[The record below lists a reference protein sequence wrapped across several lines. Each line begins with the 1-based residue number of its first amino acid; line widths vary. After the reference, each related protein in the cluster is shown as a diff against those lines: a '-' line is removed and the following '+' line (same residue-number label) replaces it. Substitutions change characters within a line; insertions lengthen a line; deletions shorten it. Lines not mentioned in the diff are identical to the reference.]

1 MPRDNDGYDD
11 RKKKSWSEIDKARDG
26 KRSRSS
32 GPSPGERARVEKSAS
47 YGRLKSAADAFFS
60 GSLMPDSL
68 VEKIDPTGEGKAR
81 KEALQKLRGIDDFR
95 TFATASKEYVEKHGL
110 FDDPYLLDRLLG
122 HPNDGLVLK
131 ALGRI
136 GELLSEGAF
145 KVPKSLSERLK
156 SLEIGSDD
164 PEVQETAKALRDR
177 LP

>member
-1 MPRDNDGYDD
+1 MSNDGYDD
-11 RKKKSWSEIDKARDG
+11 RKKRSWSEVDKMRDG

-32 GPSPGERARVEKSAS
+32 GSSPGERARVEKSAS

-60 GSLMPDSL
+60 GNLMPDSL
-68 VEKIDPTGEGKAR
+68 AEKIDPTGEGKAR
-81 KEALQKLRGIDDFR
+81 KEALAKLRAIDDFR
-95 TFATASKEYVEKHGL
+95 AFATAAKEYVEKHGL
-110 FDDPYLLDRLLG
+110 FDDPFLLDRLLG
-122 HPNDGLVLK
+122 HPNESLVLK

-136 GELLSEGAF
+136 GELLTEGTF

-164 PEVQETAKALRDR
+164 PEVQASAKALRAR